1 MEAIKQ
7 WVFSVCAAMVAC
19 GLMQTLLPKSNMEKI
34 FSLTVSVFFLCCLLS
49 PLLLRAPQLRIE
61 VEEYSAQ
68 DMQQRLERL
77 GKIVEMQTQGTIRQN
92 LYEIIEEKLSEMGIK
107 HHGVTINITTN
118 GQNAGQPESASI
130 LLEKQ
135 WESRH
140 EKLQR
145 ELESMLGLAVHLAYD

>member
-145 ELESMLGLAVHLAYD
+145 ELESMLGLTVHLAYD

>member
-1 MEAIKQ
+1 
-7 WVFSVCAAMVAC
+7 MVAC
-19 GLMQTLLPKSNMEKI
+19 GLMQTLLPKSNLEKV

-145 ELESMLGLAVHLAYD
+145 ELESTLGLPVHLAYE